1 MFKTNNLGGWIIPAG
16 TEIAAETGIPRYS
29 EIGDGCKI
37 GNDCTIGYGCSIG
50 GGCTIGNCCS
60 IGGGCKIGDCCEI
73 GYGCTIGDGCKIGN
87 DCTIGD
93 GCTIGYGCTWLGV
106 KVKSWL
112 TLANVDGSNRQI
124 KIVRSDGGEIKIEAG
139 CFIGTLDEFIAKAKS
154 EGKLRYVAVISAIA
168 EHV

>member
-1 MFKTNNLGGWIIPAG
+1 MFKTNNLGGWIIPAD
-16 TEIAAETGIPRYS
+16 TEIAAGTEIPRYS
-29 EIGDGCKI
+29 EIGDGCTI
-37 GNDCTIGYGCSIG
+37 GYRCTIG
-50 GGCTIGNCCS
+50 
-60 IGGGCKIGDCCEI
+60 DD
-73 GYGCTIGDGCKIGN
+73 CTIGDGCTIGD

-93 GCTIGYGCTWLGV
+93 GCTIGYGCTIGDDCTIGNDCTIGDGCTWLGV

-139 CFIGTLDEFIAKAKS
+139 CFTGTLDDFIAKAKS
-154 EGKLRYVAVISAIA
+154 EGKLRYVAIIGAIA

>member
-16 TEIAAETGIPRYS
+16 TEIAAETEIPRYS
-29 EIGDGCKI
+29 E
-37 GNDCTIGYGCSIG
+37 
-50 GGCTIGNCCS
+50 
-60 IGGGCKIGDCCEI
+60 
-73 GYGCTIGDGCKIGN
+73 IGN

-93 GCTIGYGCTWLGV
+93 YCTIGNGCTIGDYCTIGNGCTIGNRCTIGDGCTWLGL

-124 KIVRSDGGEIKIEAG
+124 KIVKSIEDKIKIEAG
-139 CFIGTLDEFIAKAKS
+139 CYTGTLDDFLAKAKS
-154 EGKLRYVAVISAIA
+154 EGKLRYVSVISAIA